1 MIVGSATISV
11 IGGTIDYSKI
21 NLALIL
27 GITIPVAVLSNFLC
41 LFLVISGIVLYIY
54 CKKKKSS
61 DSLEEKIKEES
72 GLTVR

>member
-1 MIVGSATISV
+1 MIVGTATIFV

-27 GITIPVAVLSNFLC
+27 GITIPVAVL
-41 LFLVISGIVLYIY
+41 IIAGIVLYIY

-61 DSLEEKIKEES
+61 DVLEEEIKKES